1 MEHLF
6 LFYIASAFLFFWG
19 IAHLIPTKSVVGSFG
34 DISKDNRLIITME
47 WIIEGI
53 TLIFTGVLIC
63 VITLLNSYYEIARFI
78 LSLIAAFLVLMAL
91 ISFFTGFRVKFL
103 PFRLCPFIFI
113 SSALLILIG
122 LLL

>member
-1 MEHLF
+1 
-6 LFYIASAFLFFWG
+6 
-19 IAHLIPTKSVVGSFG
+19 
-34 DISKDNRLIITME
+34 
-47 WIIEGI
+47 
-53 TLIFTGVLIC
+53 
-63 VITLLNSYYEIARFI
+63 
-78 LSLIAAFLVLMAL
+78 LMAL